1 VTHLAPAA
9 ELNYLADQEAARI
22 THLSLHTASPSTTGA
37 NEATGGSP
45 AYARKAV
52 TFNAGGAIGPLG
64 GTLQP
69 ATTGVAWSS
78 EVTFD
83 VPAGSYTHWG
93 GWSASTAGTYRG
105 GNTLSSTQSPSGQ
118 AQIAHSIAVGP
129 VAGA

>member
-1 VTHLAPAA
+1 MTLLIPAA
-9 ELNYLADQEAARI
+9 ELNYIADQAAARI

-45 AYARKAV
+45 AYARKSV
-52 TFNAGGAIGPLG
+52 TFNAAGAIGPLG

-83 VPAGSYTHWG
+83 VPAGTYSHWG
-93 GWSASTAGTYRG
+93 GWSASTAGTYRQ
-105 GNTLSSTQSPSGQ
+105 GNTLSSSQVPGSQGT
-118 AQIAHSIAVGP
+118 IAHSIAVGP
-129 VAGA
+129 AAAA